1 MTQYNLL
8 KLSNS
13 VTYFTDKKISFVEV
27 SAKHFRRFSGNG
39 FDLDA
44 DLFALLGRFNLLVVA
59 FDARNNAKVQELKK
73 WEIGFDEIQE
83 YASLVCRPLFMTDND

>member
-8 KLSNS
+8 KLSKLS

-73 WEIGFDEIQE
+73 MGNRF
-83 YASLVCRPLFMTDND
+83 